1 MSKKIIRKNILKKR
15 KNNFKKTNIN
25 YSLLKKIFKIHKINK
40 NKIIGG
46 YYPIN
51 FEIDC
56 LQILKNLSK
65 EGYKISLPVTK
76 ENKTMN
82 FFEWSFNEI
91 LILSSL
97 GIPQPNKL
105 KKVIPDVLLVP
116 LVAFDRF
123 NNRLGYGGGFYDR
136 YLNDNKKILSIGF
149 AFSCQ
154 KVNRLEINPFDKK
167 LDVILTEK
175 NTKI

>member
-1 MSKKIIRKNILKKR
+1 MSKKIIRENILKKR

-175 NTKI
+175 ITKI

>member
-1 MSKKIIRKNILKKR
+1 
-15 KNNFKKTNIN
+15 
-25 YSLLKKIFKIHKINK
+25 
-40 NKIIGG
+40 
-46 YYPIN
+46 
-51 FEIDC
+51 
-56 LQILKNLSK
+56 
-65 EGYKISLPVTK
+65 
-76 ENKTMN
+76 MN

-91 LILSSL
+91 LFLSSL

-175 NTKI
+175 ITKI

>member
-1 MSKKIIRKNILKKR
+1 M
-15 KNNFKKTNIN
+15 NIN
-25 YSLLKKIFKIHKINK
+25 YSLLKKIFKIHKIDK

-56 LQILKNLSK
+56 LKTLKNLSK
-65 EGYKISLPVTK
+65 DGYKISLPVTK
-76 ENKTMN
+76 EKNTMN
-82 FFEWSFNEI
+82 FFEWSSNEI
-91 LILSSL
+91 LFLGEL

-105 KKVIPDVLLVP
+105 KKVTPDVLLVP
-116 LVAFDRF
+116 LVAFDSF

-136 YLNDNKKILSIGF
+136 YLNKNKKILTIGF

-154 KVNRLEINPFDKK
+154 KVNRLEINSFDKR
-167 LDVILTEK
+167 LDVVLTEK
-175 NTKI
+175 STKI

>member
-1 MSKKIIRKNILKKR
+1 MSKKIIRKNILQKR
-15 KNNFKKTNIN
+15 KNNFKKININ
-25 YSLLKKIFKIHKINK
+25 YSLLKKVFKIHKIDK

-56 LQILKNLSK
+56 LKILKNLSK

-82 FFEWSFNEI
+82 FFEWSFNE
-91 LILSSL
+91 LLFLSSL

-136 YLNDNKKILSIGF
+136 YLNNNKKILTIGF
-149 AFSCQ
+149 AFSWQ
-154 KVNRLEINPFDKK
+154 KVDRLEINTFDKK

>member
-1 MSKKIIRKNILKKR
+1 MSKKIIRKNILQKR
-15 KNNFKKTNIN
+15 KNNFKKININ
-25 YSLLKKIFKIHKINK
+25 YSLLKKVFKIHKIDK
-40 NKIIGG
+40 KKIIGG

-56 LQILKNLSK
+56 LKILKNLSK

-82 FFEWSFNEI
+82 FFEWSFNE
-91 LILSSL
+91 LLFLSSL

-136 YLNDNKKILSIGF
+136 YLNNNKKILTIGF
-149 AFSCQ
+149 AFSWQ
-154 KVNRLEINPFDKK
+154 KVDRLEINTFDKK

>member
-1 MSKKIIRKNILKKR
+1 VSKKIIRKNILKKR
-15 KNNFKKTNIN
+15 KNNFKKANIN

-51 FEIDC
+51 YEIDC

-91 LILSSL
+91 LLLSSL

-175 NTKI
+175 ITKI